1 MGLVRDLMRMDIDT
15 PPVEKPKHFRYM
27 GELKDMP
34 SHPEN
39 PYVKLMDDEVYK
51 ASENCVVKY
60 NSCGDGF
67 HLYVWNGKLW
77 TDFHPGPCTDYD
89 GPKPYD
95 NTSTEEIRKS
105 IQDKADSLLYA
116 GCYLGRKIYPST
128 RGIHDAANPFAKTVE
143 EAMKGYEKPPVL
155 DWGSPN
161 EIEQNGNMV
170 LAKYNLKYI
179 GETDT
184 NVRDKPKSCVV
195 WIVHHTGTT
204 IGKRT
209 ISPQIGFVVSYK
221 DVEYVYS
228 GPENGWVAINNYRK
242 EEIEMPVRYDR
253 VYPRLTIKKV
263 IFNAPATIVFWDD
276 GTKTVVKCENE
287 EYDPEKGLAMA
298 IAKKALGNQ
307 GNYYNQFK
315 KWLPE
320 KEEGPTVIIPD
331 IGSPLHEAAKRLAE
345 GVNSALASIE
355 KDSE

>member
-1 MGLVRDLMRMDIDT
+1 MGLVRDFMRMDLDP
-15 PPVEKPKHFRYM
+15 PPVEKPKRFRYR
-27 GELKDMP
+27 GELRYSITNKFD
-34 SHPEN
+34 
-39 PYVKLMDDEVYK
+39 PYVYIKTYEDSRWCCLEVAENEVVRCDD
-51 ASENCVVKY
+51 N
-60 NSCGDGF
+60 
-67 HLYVWNGKLW
+67 LYVWTGKEW

-89 GPKPYD
+89 GPKPGGSY
-95 NTSTEEIRKS
+95 ERRYMGK
-105 IQDKADSLLYA
+105 
-116 GCYLGRKIYPST
+116 RIYPST
-128 RGIHDAANPFAKTVE
+128 RGIHDVANPFAKMVE
-143 EAMKGYEKPPVL
+143 EAMKGYEKPPIPYY
-155 DWGSPN
+155 GMPN

-170 LAKYNLKYI
+170 LAKYDLKYI

-184 NVRDKPKSCVV
+184 NIRDNPKSWVV
-195 WIVHHTGTT
+195 QIIHHTGTT
-204 IGKRT
+204 IGRRT

-221 DVEYVYS
+221 DVEYAYA

-242 EEIEMPVRYDR
+242 EETAMPVRYDR
-253 VYPRLTIKKV
+253 IYPRLAIKKV

-287 EYDPEKGLAMA
+287 GYDPEKGLAMA
-298 IAKKALGNQ
+298 IAKKALGNR

-345 GVNSALASIE
+345 GVNSALASIK

>member
-1 MGLVRDLMRMDIDT
+1 MGLVRDIMRMDLEPT
-15 PPVEKPKHFRYM
+15 PVEQPKHFRYM

-39 PYVKLMDDEVYK
+39 PYVKLTDDEVYK
-51 ASENCVVKY
+51 ASENVVVKY
-60 NSCGDGF
+60 NTCCADGF
-67 HLYVWNGKLW
+67 RLYVWDGKRW

-89 GPKPYD
+89 GPKPGGSY
-95 NTSTEEIRKS
+95 ERR
-105 IQDKADSLLYA
+105 
-116 GCYLGRKIYPST
+116 YLGKRIYPTSQ
-128 RGIHDAANPFAKTVE
+128 GIHNMSNPFAKMAE
-143 EAMKGYEKPPVL
+143 EAMRGYEKPPVL
-155 DWGSPN
+155 NWGVPDA
-161 EIEQNGNMV
+161 IVQDGNRV
-170 LAKYNLKYI
+170 LAKYNLRYI

-184 NVRDKPKSCVV
+184 NVRDNPKGWLVQ
-195 WIVHHTGTT
+195 IIHRTGTT

-221 DVEYVYS
+221 DVEYVYT
-228 GPENGWVAINNYRK
+228 GPEEGWVAINNYRK
-242 EEIEMPVRYDR
+242 EETEMPVRYDR
-253 VYPRLTIKKV
+253 IYPRLAIKKV
-263 IFNAPATIVFWDD
+263 VFNAPATIVFWDD

-320 KEEGPTVIIPD
+320 KEEEDEGPTVIIPD
-331 IGSPLHEAAKRLAE
+331 IGSPLHEAAKKLAE
-345 GVNSALASIE
+345 GVNSALAGLK